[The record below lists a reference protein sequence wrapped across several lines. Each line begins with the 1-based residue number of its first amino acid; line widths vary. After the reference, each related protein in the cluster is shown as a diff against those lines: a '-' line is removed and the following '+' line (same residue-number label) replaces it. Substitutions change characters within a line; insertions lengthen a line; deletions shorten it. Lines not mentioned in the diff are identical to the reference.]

1 MKKILVLVTTLALSA
16 SAAFAQG
23 AFSHMSLGLD
33 LGTTGVGLQMS
44 FPIVENHLVVSV
56 GYNYLGFPYNKRTDF
71 STADL
76 GEKVTSLNN
85 KIADV
90 NSQIAPYGAHIWT
103 TFETKF
109 PTRTNVDVAA
119 RARMSTI
126 KALFEFYPSAK
137 SGFHITAGAYIGISP
152 NLIELTGTVNE
163 GFWNDVDSFEN
174 ELNTLRSE
182 INQIKANYPECSDKL
197 NVDIPGVPNELKFNM
212 GGETYK
218 VTRRSALTAAV
229 KAWQVRPY
237 LGVGFGKSIPDS
249 HFSFVADLGVWYHG
263 KPRLESPNMTTY
275 DASATTLNFDAG
287 KYVEKVPVW
296 PVISLKLI
304 YKIF

>member
-76 GEKVTSLNN
+76 ADKVSGLNN
-85 KIADV
+85 KIAEV
-90 NSQIAPYGAHIWT
+90 NSQIEPYGAHLWS

-109 PTRTNVDVAA
+109 PSRTNVDVAA

-152 NLIELTGTVNE
+152 NLINLTAEVNE

-182 INQIKANYPECSDKL
+182 MNQIKANYPECADKM
-197 NVDIPGVPNELKFNM
+197 NVDFPSVPNELKFNM

-218 VTRRSALTAAV
+218 VARRGTLTAAV

-263 KPRLESPNMTTY
+263 KPKMESPNKTTY
-275 DASATTLNFDAG
+275 DASATTLNFDP
-287 KYVEKVPVW
+287 KVVEKVPVW
-296 PVISLKLI
+296 PVVSLKLI
-304 YKIF
+304 YRIF